1 MPNSKMATSWPSG
14 HRLRAADRV
23 LFPHG
28 LVPEAFE
35 REMGCS
41 EFEWL
46 GWLPIAVAPNRLSLS
61 EQRAS
66 VCRASIAGDDAP
78 FLDLQWEVL
87 PARRIAL
94 LEISRLAVSFRFQ
107 GLDAQARADFM
118 RRFDLTMQRG
128 GG

>member
-28 LVPEAFE
+28 FVPEAFD

-41 EFEWL
+41 ESEWL
-46 GWLPIAVAPNRLSLS
+46 GWLPNAVAPNRLSLS
-61 EQRAS
+61 EGRAS
-66 VCRASIAGDDAP
+66 VCRASIAADDAP
-78 FLDLQWEVL
+78 FLDLQWKVL

-94 LEISRLAVSFRFQ
+94 LEISRLHVSFQVQ
-107 GLDAQARADFM
+107 GLDAKARDVFM
-118 RRFDLTMQRG
+118 RRVDLTMQRG